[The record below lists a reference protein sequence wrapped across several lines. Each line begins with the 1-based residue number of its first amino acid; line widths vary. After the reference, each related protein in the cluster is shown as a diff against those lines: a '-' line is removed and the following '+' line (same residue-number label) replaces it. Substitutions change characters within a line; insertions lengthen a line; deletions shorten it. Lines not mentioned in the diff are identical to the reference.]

1 MAEFCG
7 FDHELPFRPR
17 RKQTGQRIDRLLPS
31 QPILCFEDGAM
42 KRQSP
47 LSGVLNLPDS
57 GQSLP
62 VVYLA

>member
-47 LSGVLNLPDS
+47 LSGVLNLLKSRQRLSIAD
-57 GQSLP
+57 
-62 VVYLA
+62 LA